1 MKRKRTAALN
11 KYGHWLLVI
20 LVGFSLIPGIYYF
33 EFTLPYVMAFI
44 FGVIGFIAVLYLSIS
59 TQLNQKNKTS

>member
-1 MKRKRTAALN
+1 MN

-33 EFTLPYVMAFI
+33 EFTLPYVMAII

-59 TQLNQKNKTS
+59 TQLKQKNKTS